1 MLRQDARGPDIY
13 NEGVLVRDI
22 YALKGLVQ
30 PGNSGGP
37 LIDPQG
43 RVLGVIFAAAASD
56 PSIGY
61 ALTADVASGRAAAG
75 IQGTARVST
84 RSCD

>member
-1 MLRQDARGPDIY
+1 MR
-13 NEGVLVRDI
+13 
-22 YALKGLVQ
+22 

-43 RVLGVIFAAAASD
+43 RVLGVIFAAASDD

-61 ALTADVASGRAAAG
+61 ALTAEEVAGPAAAG
-75 IQGTARVST
+75 ATATAAVPT
-84 RSCD
+84 RSCA